1 MIRTQIQLDEARYR
15 KLQQVAREQGLSMA
29 EVVRSGVDLALALY
43 ERRKKW
49 GRARSLIGTFA
60 SGRGD
65 VAEKHDRYLA
75 EAFKK

>member
-15 KLQQVAREQGLSMA
+15 KLQQAAREQGQSMA

-43 ERRKKW
+43 ERRKRW
-49 GRARSLIGTFA
+49 ERARALVGTFA
-60 SGRGD
+60 SGYED
-65 VAEKHDRYLA
+65 VSEKHDHYLS